1 MSDVASKVMTTWVLG
16 NQRLHSWFNKWLSGA
31 SRAFYVSQS
40 DVSPGSAT
48 SDHHY

>member
-1 MSDVASKVMTTWVLG
+1 MCDVASKVMATWVLE
-16 NQRLHSWFNKWLSGA
+16 NQRLHSWFNKRLSGA